1 MFLQSCP
8 SPVRSNLSSR
18 LYISTPRFFPSSV
31 SDPPLLCPLRLSSL
45 VTFLALAW
53 ISQFEKQTQGTERG
67 TMKEQENRI
76 VQQERPTS
84 KLTTGCEGVTLAS
97 ALTLFHSFFFATSL
111 TALYILFGGKVEH
124 LSTQWHVKSH
134 HTL

>member
-8 SPVRSNLSSR
+8 SPDRSNLSSR

-45 VTFLALAW
+45 VTCLALAW
-53 ISQFEKQTQGTERG
+53 ISQFENQTRGTERG
-67 TMKEQENRI
+67 TMKERGNGI

-84 KLTTGCEGVTLAS
+84 KLTTGCKGVTLAS
-97 ALTLFHSFFFATSL
+97 ALTLFYSFFLSL